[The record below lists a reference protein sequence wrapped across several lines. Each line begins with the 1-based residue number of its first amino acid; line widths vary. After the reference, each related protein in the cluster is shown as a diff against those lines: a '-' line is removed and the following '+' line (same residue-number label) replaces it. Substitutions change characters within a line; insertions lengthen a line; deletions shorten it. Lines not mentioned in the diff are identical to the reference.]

1 MGLGSVERRAGGMNE
16 RKSVLAVGAHADDV
30 EFQMAGTLS
39 LLVKAG
45 FEPHIMTL
53 AKCDLDSNE
62 TPREE
67 MIKIRDQEA
76 RRSAAVI
83 GAVYHPAIVPDM
95 MIFYEDRLL
104 RKVAAVV
111 REVQPTIVLLP
122 SLNDYMEDHMNTAR
136 LVVSACFVHAMRNY
150 VTDPPRDMTTQDM
163 YLYHAQPHSNRDGM
177 RQFVIPE
184 LFVDITT
191 EIDVKLKMLVCYE
204 SQWKWLKETQ
214 GMDNFLDSMR
224 RSCAE
229 LASKASRK
237 DIEYA
242 EGFRQ
247 HNYIGFSVED
257 GDPLSHILGDKVLR
271 NH

>member
-1 MGLGSVERRAGGMNE
+1 MSGFGGRRVGRMSE
-16 RKSVLAVGAHADDV
+16 KRSVLAVGAHADDV

-62 TPREE
+62 MPRQK
-67 MIKIRDQEA
+67 IAKIRGQEA
-76 RRSAAVI
+76 HRSAAVI

-95 MIFYEDRLL
+95 MIFYENKTL

-111 REVQPTIVLLP
+111 REVRPTIVLLP

-150 VTDPPRDMTTQDM
+150 VTDPPRDMTTQDVF
-163 YLYHAQPHSNRDGM
+163 LYHAQPHSNRDGM
-177 RQFVIPE
+177 RNFVIPE

-191 EIDVKLKMLVCYE
+191 EMDVKLKMLRCYE

-214 GMDNFLDSMR
+214 GMDNFLDNMR

-229 LASKASRK
+229 LAGKAPRK
-237 DIEYA
+237 GIEYA

-247 HNYIGFSVED
+247 HNHIGFSAED
-257 GDPLSHILGDKVLR
+257 GDPLSLALGDKVVR
-271 NH
+271 NR

>member
-1 MGLGSVERRAGGMNE
+1 MSEK
-16 RKSVLAVGAHADDV
+16 KSVLAVGAHADDV

-62 TPREE
+62 MPRRR
-67 MIKIRDQEA
+67 IAKIRDQEA

-95 MIFYEDRLL
+95 MIFYEDKTL

-122 SLNDYMEDHMNTAR
+122 SLDDYMEDHMNTAR
-136 LVVSACFVHAMRNY
+136 IVVSACFVHAMRNY
-150 VTDPPRDMTTQDM
+150 VTDPPRSMTTRDM
-163 YLYHAQPHSNRDGM
+163 FLYHGQPHSNRDGM
-177 RQFVIPE
+177 RNFVTPE
-184 LFVDITT
+184 LFVDVTT
-191 EIDVKLKMLVCYE
+191 EMDVKLRMLTNYE
-204 SQWKWLKETQ
+204 SQWIWLKETQ
-214 GMDNFLDSMR
+214 GMDNFLDNMR
-224 RSCAE
+224 HSCAE
-229 LASKASRK
+229 LASKAPK
-237 DIEYA
+237 KGIQYA

-247 HNYIGFSVED
+247 HSYIGFSAED
-257 GDPLSHILGDKVLR
+257 GDPLSLALGDKVSR
-271 NH
+271 SR

>member
-1 MGLGSVERRAGGMNE
+1 MSEKRA
-16 RKSVLAVGAHADDV
+16 VLAVGAHADDV

-39 LLVKAG
+39 LLMKAG
-45 FEPHIMTL
+45 FESHIMTL

-62 TPREE
+62 MPRQK
-67 MIKIRDQEA
+67 MTKIRDQEA

-95 MIFYEDRLL
+95 MIFYENKIL

-122 SLNDYMEDHMNTAR
+122 SLDDYMEDHMNTAR

-150 VTDPPRDMTTQDM
+150 VTDPPRAMTTKDVF
-163 YLYHAQPHSNRDGM
+163 LYHAQPHSNRDGM

-184 LFVDITT
+184 LFVDIAT
-191 EIDVKLKMLVCYE
+191 EMDVKLKMLTCYG

-214 GMDNFLDSMR
+214 GMDNFIDNMR

-229 LASKASRK
+229 LASKAPRK
-237 DIEYA
+237 GIEYA

-247 HNYIGFSVED
+247 HSYIGFSAED
-257 GDPLSHILGDKVLR
+257 GDPLSLALGDKVLR
-271 NH
+271 NR

>member
-1 MGLGSVERRAGGMNE
+1 MSEK
-16 RKSVLAVGAHADDV
+16 KSVLAVGAHADDV

-39 LLVKAG
+39 LLLKAG

-53 AKCDLDSNE
+53 AKCDLDSNDM
-62 TPREE
+62 PRQK
-67 MIKIRDQEA
+67 IAKIRDQEA

-83 GAVYHPAIVPDM
+83 GAVYHPAIVSDM
-95 MIFYEDRLL
+95 MIFYEDRTL

-111 REVQPTIVLLP
+111 REVEPTIVFLP
-122 SLNDYMEDHMNTAR
+122 SLADYMEDHMNTAR

-150 VTDPPRDMTTQDM
+150 VTDPPRDMTTRDIF
-163 YLYHAQPHSNRDGM
+163 LYHAQPHSNRDGM
-177 RQFVIPE
+177 RNFVVPE

-191 EIDVKLKMLVCYE
+191 EMDIKLKMLTCYE

-214 GMDNFLDSMR
+214 GMDNFLNNMR

-229 LASKASRK
+229 LAGKTPRK
-237 DIEYA
+237 GIQYA

-247 HNYIGFSVED
+247 HSYIGFSASD
-257 GDPLSHILGDKVLR
+257 GDPLSLALGDKIFR
-271 NH
+271 RG

>member
-1 MGLGSVERRAGGMNE
+1 MSLDSVERRAGGMNE

-39 LLVKAG
+39 LLAEAG
-45 FEPHIMTL
+45 FEPHIMTI

-62 TPREE
+62 TSREE

-150 VTDPPRDMTTQDM
+150 FTDPPRDMTTQDM

-184 LFVDITT
+184 LFVDIAT
-191 EIDVKLKMLVCYE
+191 EIDVKLKMLACYE

-214 GMDNFLDSMR
+214 GMDSFLDSMR

-229 LASKASRK
+229 LASKAPRK

-257 GDPLSHILGDKVLR
+257 GDPLSHTLRDKVLR

>member
-1 MGLGSVERRAGGMNE
+1 MSEKKA
-16 RKSVLAVGAHADDV
+16 VLAVGAHADDV

-39 LLVKAG
+39 LLMKAG
-45 FEPHIMTL
+45 FESHIMTL

-62 TPREE
+62 MPRQK
-67 MIKIRDQEA
+67 MTKIRDQEA
-76 RRSAAVI
+76 RHSAAVL

-95 MIFYEDRLL
+95 MIFYENKIL

-122 SLNDYMEDHMNTAR
+122 SLDDYMEDHMNTAR

-150 VTDPPRDMTTQDM
+150 VTDPPRAMTTKDVF
-163 YLYHAQPHSNRDGM
+163 LYHAQPHSNRDGM
-177 RQFVIPE
+177 RQFIVPE
-184 LFVDITT
+184 LFVDIAT
-191 EIDVKLKMLVCYE
+191 EMDVKLKMLTCYE

-214 GMDNFLDSMR
+214 GMDNFIDNMR

-229 LASKASRK
+229 LASKAPRK
-237 DIEYA
+237 GIEYA

-247 HNYIGFSVED
+247 HSYIGFSAED
-257 GDPLSHILGDKVLR
+257 GDPLSLALGDKVLR
-271 NH
+271 NR

>member
-1 MGLGSVERRAGGMNE
+1 MDEKRT
-16 RKSVLAVGAHADDV
+16 VLAVGAHADDV

-39 LLVKAG
+39 LLVKSG
-45 FEPHIMTL
+45 FEPHIMTI
-53 AKCDLDSNE
+53 AECDLDSNE
-62 TPREE
+62 MSREE

-76 RRSAAVI
+76 RRSAAAI

-122 SLNDYMEDHMNTAR
+122 SPNDYMEDHMNTAR

-150 VTDPPRDMTTQDM
+150 VTDPHRDMTTQDVF
-163 YLYHAQPHSNRDGM
+163 LYHAQPHSNRDGM

-191 EIDVKLKMLVCYE
+191 EMDVKLKMLTCYE

-214 GMDNFLDSMR
+214 GMDNFLDNMR

-229 LASKASRK
+229 LASKAPRK
-237 DIEYA
+237 GIEYA

-247 HNYIGFSVED
+247 HNYVGFSAED
-257 GDPLSHILGDKVLR
+257 GDPLSHTLGDKVLR

>member
-1 MGLGSVERRAGGMNE
+1 MSEK
-16 RKSVLAVGAHADDV
+16 KSVLAVGAHADDV

-62 TPREE
+62 MSRQK
-67 MIKIRDQEA
+67 IAKIRDQEA
-76 RRSAAVI
+76 HRSAAVI

-95 MIFYEDRLL
+95 MIFYENMTL

-150 VTDPPRDMTTQDM
+150 VTNPPRDMTTRDVF
-163 YLYHAQPHSNRDGM
+163 LYHGQPHSNRDGM
-177 RQFVIPE
+177 RNFVIPE

-191 EIDVKLKMLVCYE
+191 EMGVKLKMLECYE

-214 GMDNFLDSMR
+214 GMDNFLDNMR

-229 LASKASRK
+229 LAGKAPREG
-237 DIEYA
+237 IQYA

-247 HNYIGFSVED
+247 HSYIGFSAED
-257 GDPLSHILGDKVLR
+257 GDPLSLALGDKVSR
-271 NH
+271 QR

>member
-1 MGLGSVERRAGGMNE
+1 VDEK
-16 RKSVLAVGAHADDV
+16 KSVLAVGAHADDV

-39 LLVKAG
+39 LLAKAG

-62 TPREE
+62 MPRQK
-67 MIKIRDQEA
+67 IAKIRDQEA
-76 RRSAAVI
+76 HRSAAVM
-83 GAVYHPAIVPDM
+83 GATYHPAIVPDM
-95 MIFYEDRLL
+95 MIFYEDKTL

-111 REVQPTIVLLP
+111 RQVQPTIVLLP

-150 VTDPPRDMTTQDM
+150 VTNPPRDMTTRDIF
-163 YLYHAQPHSNRDGM
+163 LYHAQPHSNRDGM
-177 RQFVIPE
+177 RNFVVPE

-191 EIDVKLKMLVCYE
+191 EMDVKLKMLACYE

-214 GMDNFLDSMR
+214 GMDNFMDNMR

-229 LASKASRK
+229 LAGKAPRK
-237 DIEYA
+237 GVQYA

-247 HNYIGFSVED
+247 HSYIGFSAED
-257 GDPLSHILGDKVLR
+257 GDPLSLALGEKISR
-271 NH
+271 RR

>member
-1 MGLGSVERRAGGMNE
+1 MDGRRG
-16 RKSVLAVGAHADDV
+16 VLAVGAHADDV

-39 LLVKAG
+39 LLVKSG

-62 TPREE
+62 MSREE
-67 MIKIRDQEA
+67 MVKIRDQEA
-76 RRSAAVI
+76 RRSAAII

-95 MIFYEDRLL
+95 MIFYEDGLL
-104 RKVAAVV
+104 RKVAAVI

-122 SLNDYMEDHMNTAR
+122 SLNDYMEDHVNTAR

-150 VTDPPRDMTTQDM
+150 VTDPPRDMTTQDI

-177 RQFVIPE
+177 RQLVIPE
-184 LFVDITT
+184 LFVDITS
-191 EIDVKLKMLVCYE
+191 EIDIKLKMLACYE

-214 GMDNFLDSMR
+214 GMENFIDNMR
-224 RSCAE
+224 HSSAE
-229 LASKASRK
+229 LASKAPRK
-237 DIEYA
+237 GIEYA

-247 HNYIGFSVED
+247 HNYIGFSAQD
-257 GDPLSHILGDKVLR
+257 GDPLSETLGDKALR
-271 NH
+271 GN